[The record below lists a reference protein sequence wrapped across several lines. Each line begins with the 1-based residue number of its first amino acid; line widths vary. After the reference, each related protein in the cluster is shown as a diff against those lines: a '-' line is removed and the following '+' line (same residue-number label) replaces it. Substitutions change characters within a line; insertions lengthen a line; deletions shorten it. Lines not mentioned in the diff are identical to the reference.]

1 MHTQPPFKGTL
12 GFENLE
18 RSSQEGAAM
27 DEKKFKEIIQF
38 AVKKEIE
45 AFDFYTQASQIA
57 KYSGAK
63 ELFLDLAKQEEG
75 HRKLM
80 EKLNMEKIAR
90 ARIENIPDLKISD
103 YMVDTELKPD
113 LSYAEMLRIAMKR
126 EERSVK
132 LYEDLKGNNPD
143 GDLKKLFT
151 FLIQEESKH
160 KLRLEKIYDEEIP
173 K

>member
-1 MHTQPPFKGTL
+1 
-12 GFENLE
+12 
-18 RSSQEGAAM
+18 M
-27 DEKKFKEIIQF
+27 DEKKFKEMIQF
-38 AVKKEIE
+38 AIKKEIE
-45 AFDFYTQASQIA
+45 AFDFYSSASRVS

-80 EKLNMEKIAR
+80 ENLNIEKIAR
-90 ARIENIPDLKISD
+90 ARIEKIPDLKISD
-103 YMVDTELKPD
+103 YMVDAEFRPD

-132 LYEDLKGNNPD
+132 LYEDLKGSNPD
-143 GDLKKLFT
+143 EDLKKLFT

-160 KLRLEKIYDEEIP
+160 KLRLEKIYDDEVL

>member
-1 MHTQPPFKGTL
+1 
-12 GFENLE
+12 
-18 RSSQEGAAM
+18 M
-27 DEKKFKEIIQF
+27 DEKQFKGIIQF

-45 AFDFYTQASQIA
+45 AFNFYTQASQIA
-57 KYSGAK
+57 KFSGAK

-75 HRKLM
+75 HRKLL

-90 ARIENIPDLKISD
+90 ARIEKIPDLKISD
-103 YMVDTELKPD
+103 YMVDAELKPD

-143 GDLKKLFT
+143 EDLKKVFT

-160 KLRLEKIYDEEIP
+160 KLRLEKIYDDEVL

>member
-1 MHTQPPFKGTL
+1 
-12 GFENLE
+12 
-18 RSSQEGAAM
+18 M
-27 DEKKFKEIIQF
+27 DEKTFKEIIQF
-38 AVKKEIE
+38 AVGKEIE
-45 AFDFYTQASQIA
+45 AFNFYTQASQIA

-75 HRKLM
+75 HRKLL

-90 ARIENIPDLKISD
+90 ARVEKIPDLKISD
-103 YMVDTELKPD
+103 YMVDAELKPD

-143 GDLKKLFT
+143 EDLKKLFT

-160 KLRLEKIYDEEIP
+160 KLRLEKIYDDEIL

>member
-1 MHTQPPFKGTL
+1 
-12 GFENLE
+12 
-18 RSSQEGAAM
+18 M

-38 AVKKEIE
+38 AVEKEIE
-45 AFDFYTQASQIA
+45 AFNFYTQASQIA

-75 HRKLM
+75 HRKLL
-80 EKLNMEKIAR
+80 EKLDMEKIAR
-90 ARIENIPDLKISD
+90 ARIAKIPDLKISD
-103 YMVDTELKPD
+103 YMVDAELKPD

-143 GDLKKLFT
+143 EDLKKLFT

-160 KLRLEKIYDEEIP
+160 KLRLEKIYDDEIL

>member
-1 MHTQPPFKGTL
+1 
-12 GFENLE
+12 
-18 RSSQEGAAM
+18 M
-27 DEKKFKEIIQF
+27 DEKQFEGIIQF

-45 AFDFYTQASQIA
+45 AFSFYTQASQIA

-75 HRKLM
+75 HRKLL

-90 ARIENIPDLKISD
+90 ARIEKIPDLKISD
-103 YMVDTELKPD
+103 YMVDAELKPD

-143 GDLKKLFT
+143 EDLKKVFT

-160 KLRLEKIYDEEIP
+160 KLRLEKIYDDEVL

>member
-1 MHTQPPFKGTL
+1 
-12 GFENLE
+12 
-18 RSSQEGAAM
+18 M
-27 DEKKFKEIIQF
+27 DEKQFKGIIQF

-45 AFDFYTQASQIA
+45 AFSFYTQASQIA

-75 HRKLM
+75 HRKLL

-90 ARIENIPDLKISD
+90 ARIEKIPDLKISD
-103 YMVDTELKPD
+103 YMVDAELKPD

-143 GDLKKLFT
+143 EDLKKVFT
-151 FLIQEESKH
+151 FLVQEESKH
-160 KLRLEKIYDEEIP
+160 KLRLEKIYDDEIL